1 MLYAIRLTCSYAL
14 LTMATDSGL
23 VKSFMDYINELFETV
38 IVYEHADGK
47 NENIHCHLLV
57 HDENGITAD
66 AIKKNASFKALKI
79 GNRQHSF
86 KTKFKDKRTGVTFDM
101 NIENVDK
108 YITYMTKG
116 IYEPKWFQGKWDE
129 SDLDELKNK
138 WVSNP
143 KSKTKMQVE
152 AFDKYLNNE
161 HPDLNQLRDP
171 HEWLK
176 RKVLNYIMNKY
187 DGFNGAAAAEFKML
201 LVTFAW
207 KRGYMAS
214 EKSKQYI

>member
-1 MLYAIRLTCSYAL
+1 MIYAIRLTCSYLAL
-14 LTMATDSGL
+14 TTATDSGL
-23 VKSFMDYINELFETV
+23 IKSFMDYITEIFATV
-38 IVYEHADGK
+38 VVYEHEDGK
-47 NENIHCHLLV
+47 NENVHCHLFV
-57 HDENGITAD
+57 NDENGITAD
-66 AIKKNASFKALKI
+66 AIKKSASFKALKI

-86 KTKFKDKRTGVTFDM
+86 KTKFKDKQTGVIFDM
-101 NIENVDK
+101 TMENADK
-108 YITYMTKG
+108 YITYMSKG
-116 IYEPKWFQGKWDE
+116 KYEAKWFQGKWNE

-138 WVSNP
+138 WIAVP

-152 AFDKYLNNE
+152 AFEKHLNNE

-207 KRGYMAS
+207 KRGYTAS